1 MVQEDDTLSGLLMSD
16 MPPELLRF
24 VKETVNSFV
33 KFDLLRFFHE
43 NQFTYESVESMAHL
57 INHDQNAI
65 GVALEELAGQG
76 ILEGTAVGDTK
87 LYSLTKNAP
96 IRRLV
101 QDFVAAC
108 EEKEFRVKLIFH
120 IIRRM
125 R

>member
-1 MVQEDDTLSGLLMSD
+1 MVQEDDTLSGLLMND

-24 VKETVNSFV
+24 VKETVDSFV
-33 KFDLLRFFHE
+33 KFDLLRFFQE
-43 NQFTYESVESMAHL
+43 NQFTYESVETMAHL

-65 GVALEELAGQG
+65 GVALEELAAQG
-76 ILEGTAVGDTK
+76 ILEGTAVGDAK
-87 LYSLTKNAP
+87 LYSLSKSPP

-101 QDFVAAC
+101 QDFVTAC